1 MDNSVMKEVVEA
13 DVYIPDEYKVE
24 CDGHAVDVRSSSYGS
39 KKIDLRFWTVAD
51 KEVVIMIT
59 QKEAR
64 ELRKELKHALALIR
78 IADDI

>member
-1 MDNSVMKEVVEA
+1 MDNVMKEAIEA
-13 DVYIPDEYKVE
+13 NFYIPDEYKVE

-39 KKIDLRFWTVAD
+39 KKIDLRFWTVDD
-51 KEVVIMIT
+51 KEVVIMVT

-64 ELRKELKHALALIR
+64 ELRKELKHALALVR